1 MDENAT
7 YQKIFNIAKSII
19 KEDECIK
26 FYDDT
31 QLLYIEMD
39 ASGVGLGATFLQ
51 MRSNTSCP
59 MDEAPD
65 NSTLRPIAFAS
76 KSLIAAEKDIA
87 IQKEKH

>member
-1 MDENAT
+1 
-7 YQKIFNIAKSII
+7 
-19 KEDECIK
+19 
-26 FYDDT
+26 
-31 QLLYIEMD
+31 MD